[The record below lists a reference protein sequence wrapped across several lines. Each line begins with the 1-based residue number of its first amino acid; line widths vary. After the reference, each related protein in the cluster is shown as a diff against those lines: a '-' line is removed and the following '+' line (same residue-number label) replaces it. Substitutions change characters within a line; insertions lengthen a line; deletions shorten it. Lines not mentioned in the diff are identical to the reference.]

1 MTRNNPQGPIL
12 PLVSD
17 IDRLFRQ
24 RRRQHR
30 ATATMYRGDEPDD
43 GQQPQP
49 DGENAGA
56 VARPRAICDHL
67 TPILDDLNLGIVAP
81 EIQAAKFE
89 LKPVMFNMLN
99 SIGQFGG
106 SPHEDARQH
115 IRAFLEVCDS
125 FRQQGVHAGVLKLK
139 LFPYS
144 LRDRARGWLSGVPAG
159 SLESWTDLCRSFLMR
174 YNPPNMHTQL
184 RNDIASFR
192 QGDDES
198 MYECWD
204 RYKGLLRKC
213 TNHGF
218 QDWTQVVMFYNGVN
232 APTRMMLDASANG
245 TMLDKSPEEAFEIL
259 DRIANN
265 DYQFPTAR
273 LGSGRRTSG
282 KLELDANDAVSAQ
295 LSAITNL
302 LKNLQKPS
310 DVREAKALSCNHC
323 EGNHHATDCPV
334 MHEQASYMGNYNRNS
349 NNPYSNNYNPGW
361 RQHLN
366 FSWNNQGG
374 NNARSSNRQQNTN
387 APPGFQANMPWHS
400 ETKVLGHHT
409 YKTSNAPVSSS
420 NSMEATMQEF
430 ISTTRTMLQEHSTSI
445 KHHGNMLQTQG
456 ALLQSHGSS
465 LQPLRHNAL
474 TLRSGKEINKD
485 EKFGGKH
492 VEDPTLSE
500 GEEELEEPEVE
511 KDSPVEEDKGE
522 KLDNEKVEEQHVN
535 ATASAVP
542 NPARDEARP
551 PPPFPQ
557 RLKKHKKDLQFQKF
571 VTMLDQF
578 HINIPFLE
586 AIEQVPSYAKFLKDI
601 VTKKRKADSYETVAV
616 ASEYCAGRT
625 KIPIKKKEPGSF
637 IIPCS
642 IGNNFMGN
650 ALCDLG
656 SSVNLMPKAV
666 FKKLGIGIERPT
678 AVILQL
684 ADRSHVRPEGKVE
697 DVIVKVGK
705 FVFPVDFL
713 ILDCEVDDK
722 APIILGRP
730 FLATGRILIDCEKGD
745 FIIRVAYQTM
755 TINVFNTLQQMGDQ
769 GDCYHLHEE
778 HTTASEEESDLICC
792 SNFVQIKDFENLKRG
807 DDEELEAT

>member
-30 ATATMYRGDEPDD
+30 ATATMYRGDEHVD
-43 GQQPQP
+43 
-49 DGENAGA
+49 
-56 VARPRAICDHL
+56 
-67 TPILDDLNLGIVAP
+67 GIVAP
-81 EIQAAKFE
+81 EIQAAHFE
-89 LKPVMFNMLN
+89 LKLVMFNMLN

-106 SPHEDARQH
+106 SPHEDV
-115 IRAFLEVCDS
+115 E
-125 FRQQGVHAGVLKLK
+125 LKLK

-159 SLESWTDLCRSFLMR
+159 SLESWTDLCRKFFMR

-184 RNDIASFR
+184 INDIASFR

-245 TMLDKSPEEAFEIL
+245 TL
-259 DRIANN
+259 IANN

-310 DVREAKALSCNHC
+310 DVRETKALSCNHC
-323 EGNHHATDCPV
+323 ERNHHATDCPV
-334 MHEQASYMGNYNRNS
+334 MHEQASYLGNYNRNL
-349 NNPYSNNYNPGW
+349 NHPYSNTYNPGW
-361 RQHLN
+361 RQHPN

-374 NNARSSNRQQNTN
+374 NNASNSNRQQNTN
-387 APPGFQANMPWHS
+387 APPGFQANMPWHF
-400 ETKVLGHHT
+400 ETKG
-409 YKTSNAPVSSS
+409 NAPTQVGQIAQALQVRPQGNLPS
-420 NSMEATMQEF
+420 NTEVTK
-430 ISTTRTMLQEHSTSI
+430 RDGKEHCS
-445 KHHGNMLQTQG
+445 
-456 ALLQSHGSS
+456 
-465 LQPLRHNAL
+465 AL

-492 VEDPTLSE
+492 VEDPTPSE
-500 GEEELEEPEVE
+500 EQEEPEEPEVE

-522 KLDNEKVEEQHVN
+522 KLNNEKAEEQPVN

-542 NPARDEARP
+542 NPARDEVRP
-551 PPPFPQ
+551 PPPFPK
-557 RLKKHKKDLQFQKF
+557 RLKKHKEDLQFQKF
-571 VTMLDQF
+571 VSMLDQF
-578 HINIPFLE
+578 HINISFLE
-586 AIEQVPSYAKFLKDI
+586 AIEQVPSYPKFLKDI
-601 VTKKRKADSYETVAV
+601 VTKKQKVGSYETVAV

-625 KIPIKKKEPGSF
+625 EIPIKKKDPDSF

-678 AVILQL
+678 TVILQL

-697 DVIVKVGK
+697 DVIVNVGK

-722 APIILGRP
+722 APIILGRL
-730 FLATGRILIDCEKGD
+730 FLATGRILIGCEKGD
-745 FIIRVAYQTM
+745 FTIRVADQTM

-792 SNFVQIKDFENLKRG
+792 SNFVQIKEFENLKR
-807 DDEELEAT
+807 

>member
-1 MTRNNPQGPIL
+1 MH
-12 PLVSD
+12 
-17 IDRLFRQ
+17 Q
-24 RRRQHR
+24 R
-30 ATATMYRGDEPDD
+30 DEPVD
-43 GQQPQP
+43 GQQHQP
-49 DGENAGA
+49 DGGNAGA
-56 VARPRAICDHL
+56 LARPRAICDHL
-67 TPILDDLNLGIVAP
+67 TPILDDLNPGIVAP
-81 EIQAAKFE
+81 EIQAAHFE

-106 SPHEDARQH
+106 SPHKDARQH
-115 IRAFLEVCDS
+115 IRAFLKVFDS
-125 FRQQGVHAGVLKLK
+125 FRQQGVHEDVLKLK
-139 LFPYS
+139 LFSYS
-144 LRDRARGWLSGVPAG
+144 LRDRARAWLSGVPAG
-159 SLESWTDLCRSFLMR
+159 SLESWADLCRSFLMR

-198 MYECWD
+198 M
-204 RYKGLLRKC
+204 
-213 TNHGF
+213 
-218 QDWTQVVMFYNGVN
+218 
-232 APTRMMLDASANG
+232 MMLDASANG
-245 TMLDKSPEEAFEIL
+245 TLLDKSPEEAFEIL

-265 DYQFPTAR
+265 DYQFPTSR

-282 KLELDANDAVSAQ
+282 KLELDANDSVSAQ

-310 DVREAKALSCNHC
+310 DVREAKALSCVHC

-334 MHEQASYMGNYNRNS
+334 MHEQASYLGNYNRNS
-349 NNPYSNNYNPGW
+349 NNPYSNTYNPGW

-374 NNARSSNRQQNTN
+374 TNASSSNRQQNTN

-400 ETKVLGHHT
+400 ESKG
-409 YKTSNAPVSSS
+409 NAPLSSS

-430 ISTTRTMLQEHSTSI
+430 ISTTKTMLQEHSTSI
-445 KHHGNMLQTQG
+445 KHHWNMLQTQG
-456 ALLQSHGSS
+456 ALLQSHSSS
-465 LQPLRHNAL
+465 LRALETQVGQIAQAFAL

-485 EKFGGKH
+485 DKFGGKH
-492 VEDPTLSE
+492 VEDPTPSNE
-500 GEEELEEPEVE
+500 QKELEVE
-511 KDSPVEEDKGE
+511 IDSPIEEDKGE
-522 KLDNEKVEEQHVN
+522 KLDTEKTEEQHAN

-542 NPARDEARP
+542 KPTRDEVRP

-557 RLKKHKKDLQFQKF
+557 CLKKHKEDLQFQKF
-571 VTMLDQF
+571 VSMLDQF

-601 VTKKRKADSYETVAV
+601 VTKKRRAESYETVAV
-616 ASEYCAGRT
+616 ASEYCAGRVEL
-625 KIPIKKKEPGSF
+625 PIKKKDPGSF

-678 AVILQL
+678 TVILQL

-705 FVFPVDFL
+705 FVFHVDFL
-713 ILDCEVDDK
+713 ILD
-722 APIILGRP
+722 
-730 FLATGRILIDCEKGD
+730 
-745 FIIRVAYQTM
+745 
-755 TINVFNTLQQMGDQ
+755 
-769 GDCYHLHEE
+769 
-778 HTTASEEESDLICC
+778 
-792 SNFVQIKDFENLKRG
+792 
-807 DDEELEAT
+807 